1 MKDAKKQVANAGIN
15 AMNTACSFIHND
27 DISHLVPQLV
37 SVISHP
43 EEIETTLDLL
53 LETTFV
59 ATVDA
64 PTLALITPLLSKCL
78 RDRSSLMK
86 RKASKIIENM
96 CKLVQNPSDV
106 EPFVPLLLPN
116 LTKAID
122 EVPDPEVCEVATV
135 ARDVLVR
142 AMGQGVLTSHRD
154 VTCFASSLTDTF
166 NVLVTAALSAA
177 NCTSLTPLSGEELQ
191 MSSLNTGHIAQL
203 LCALVLHESQGYT
216 AVTIT
221 AGGGD
226 TWRHAVAHTSSTTWI
241 SCVAPYIASQV
252 SNEQTEP
259 EAEAEEKLSA
269 ELDNET
275 SPVTSKATALARD
288 LRVTALNGI
297 PDVELSAEA
306 DNTDYIC
313 NFEFS
318 LAFGGK
324 ILLHNTFLK
333 LAKGHKYG
341 IMGKVS
347 LYISHFVVH
356 IC

>member
-1 MKDAKKQVANAGIN
+1 MKDAKKQVAAAGTT

-43 EEIETTLDLL
+43 EEIETTLDKL

-122 EVPDPEVCEVATV
+122 EVPDPEVCEVASV

-142 AMGQGVLTSHRD
+142 AMGQGVQTTHRD
-154 VTCFASSLTDTF
+154 VTAFATSLTDTF
-166 NVLVTAALSAA
+166 SSLLTAALATAQGAEHPAARSTAELAMSA
-177 NCTSLTPLSGEELQ
+177 
-191 MSSLNTGHIAQL
+191 MSVSHMAQL
-203 LCALVLHESQGYT
+203 LCALVFHDSQGYT

-221 AGGGD
+221 AGGGN
-226 TWRHAVAHTSSTTWI
+226 TWRHAVAHTSSLTWV
-241 SCVAPYIASQV
+241 SCVAPYIASQLAG
-252 SNEQTEP
+252 SADEQAEG
-259 EAEAEEKLSA
+259 EAEEKLPA
-269 ELDNET
+269 EEGDVD
-275 SPVTSKATALARD
+275 SPVTAPGVAKATALARA
-288 LRVTALNGI
+288 LRVTALDGI
-297 PDVELSAEA
+297 PDVELTTEV
-306 DNTDYIC
+306 DDTEYIC

-341 IMGKVS
+341 IMGKV
-347 LYISHFVVH
+347 
-356 IC
+356 CW